1 MTILDDEKQEG
12 EEEFNNVFTDVP
24 SDVSTGTPGTSRVVI
39 EDDERKKLN
48 QNSNLHLI
56 NNQSTYLYRTDCE
69 F

>member
-24 SDVSTGTPGTSRVVI
+24 SDVSTGTPETSRVVI

-48 QNSNLHLI
+48 QNSKLHSL
-56 NNQSTYLYRTDCE
+56 NNKRIDFVQN
-69 F
+69 